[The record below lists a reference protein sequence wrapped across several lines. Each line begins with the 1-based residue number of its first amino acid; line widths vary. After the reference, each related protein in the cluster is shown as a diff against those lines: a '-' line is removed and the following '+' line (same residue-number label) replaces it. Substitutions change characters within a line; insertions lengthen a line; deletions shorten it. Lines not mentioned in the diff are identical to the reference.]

1 MKENNELTPFERYH
15 ELFLILFCFFI
26 CFLFFVKIVFL

>member
-1 MKENNELTPFERYH
+1 MKNNNELTPFERYH
-15 ELFLILFCFFI
+15 EIILILICFAI